1 MTSRANTQ
9 PAAATGAASP
19 VGTGAVALLGAVA
32 MAVVLVLSGLMA
44 CVLPSST
51 WLLSSAFSDDATS
64 PYERAQLV
72 DGALAGR
79 AYTVA
84 EHDREA
90 LEESLDDLLW
100 SLGWEAS
107 YVDEEGKT
115 RGLITLPRE
124 DRGEA
129 YTLTDEAISHLD
141 DVWNVLQ
148 PVYAAYT
155 AAVIVAGACVLSLA
169 RHVRWS
175 TARRALAAMLAAPAV
190 VVLAAFAAFACWA
203 AVDFSGLFET
213 FHSLFFAA
221 GSWTFSYESLLIC
234 MYPIAFWVGMAAIWL
249 VVTAAGCA
257 GCIAVARRLARS

>member
-1 MTSRANTQ
+1 MTSSANTQ

-19 VGTGAVALLGAVA
+19 MGTGAIALIGAVALT
-32 MAVVLVLSGLMA
+32 VVLMLSGLMA

-64 PYERAQLV
+64 PFERAQLV

-79 AYTVA
+79 SYTVA

-90 LEESLDDLLW
+90 LEESLDNLLW
-100 SLGWEAS
+100 DLGWDAS

-155 AAVIVAGACVLSLA
+155 AAVIIAGACGFALA
-169 RHVRWS
+169 RRVRWS
-175 TARRALAAMLAAPAV
+175 TARRALATMLAAPAV
-190 VVLAAFAAFACWA
+190 VVLVAFAAFACWA

-213 FHSLFFAA
+213 FHSLFFVA

-249 VVTAAGCA
+249 VVTAAGCG
-257 GCIAVARRLARS
+257 GCIVTARKLARS

>member
-1 MTSRANTQ
+1 MTIRANTQ
-9 PAAATGAASP
+9 PAPATGAASP

-32 MAVVLVLSGLMA
+32 LAVVLVLSGLMA

-100 SLGWEAS
+100 SLGWDAS

-115 RGLITLPRE
+115 RGLVTLPRE

-155 AAVIVAGACVLSLA
+155 AAVIAAGACVLSLA

-175 TARRALAAMLAAPAV
+175 TARRALSAMLAAPAV

-203 AVDFSGLFET
+203 AADFSSLFET
-213 FHSLFFAA
+213 FHSLFFTA